1 MIPKGEEVISINAT
15 QDIEEIA
22 EDRFA
27 AETHFNK
34 VYDAWGLGDS
44 LTDLGANMTTA
55 LLNWFKYCE
64 IGELAAEDGI
74 NFRFVACASP
84 DDQALQSAVEAVAL
98 ARKTIGNS
106 GEYFVVLNQTSEGRK
121 RIQALREQSI
131 VSFVEEVRGRW
142 LDNADRTSL
151 LHQRAQRIRSRHEA
165 ETYSDHRTNRLVV
178 EKAGLDKV
186 SSRVHQR
193 KLMKW
198 LNNAAEA
205 LPRFWKSKASPRLRL
220 IRNPCPSQIG
230 VSLMR
235 KISASFFSE
244 RDFTAVELEIERL
257 RSQAKEE
264 KSRIEHAISRDHR
277 MSQDKLNQPDIGN
290 DNQKPQ
296 TVVAKLVKIDE
307 KKPKSV
313 EPELEPQ
320 FDDFLFP
327 VAEEPSSTLE
337 ENRPSAP
344 RFIKRTALNLERRPY
359 TDDVSNRDGV
369 HFATGAGWLS
379 LKWSKLARRCSGW
392 MTYLAIAPRFNARNL
407 ASDCAIAIVL
417 IAAIAG
423 LSAPN
428 LTIVAAVA
436 TLIIR
441 ASSYFISNPKT
452 SAARTQE

>member
-1 MIPKGEEVISINAT
+1 
-15 QDIEEIA
+15 
-22 EDRFA
+22 
-27 AETHFNK
+27 
-34 VYDAWGLGDS
+34 
-44 LTDLGANMTTA
+44 
-55 LLNWFKYCE
+55 
-64 IGELAAEDGI
+64 
-74 NFRFVACASP
+74 
-84 DDQALQSAVEAVAL
+84 
-98 ARKTIGNS
+98 
-106 GEYFVVLNQTSEGRK
+106 
-121 RIQALREQSI
+121 
-131 VSFVEEVRGRW
+131 
-142 LDNADRTSL
+142 
-151 LHQRAQRIRSRHEA
+151 
-165 ETYSDHRTNRLVV
+165 
-178 EKAGLDKV
+178 
-186 SSRVHQR
+186 
-193 KLMKW
+193 
-198 LNNAAEA
+198 
-205 LPRFWKSKASPRLRL
+205 
-220 IRNPCPSQIG
+220 
-230 VSLMR
+230 MR

-392 MTYLAIAPRFNARNL
+392 DDISRNRATVQRKKFGLGLRYRNRFDRRNRRFV
-407 ASDCAIAIVL
+407 SPEFDDCRSGCHAHYQ
-417 IAAIAG
+417 
-423 LSAPN
+423 S
-428 LTIVAAVA
+428 
-436 TLIIR
+436 
-441 ASSYFISNPKT
+441 
-452 SAARTQE
+452 